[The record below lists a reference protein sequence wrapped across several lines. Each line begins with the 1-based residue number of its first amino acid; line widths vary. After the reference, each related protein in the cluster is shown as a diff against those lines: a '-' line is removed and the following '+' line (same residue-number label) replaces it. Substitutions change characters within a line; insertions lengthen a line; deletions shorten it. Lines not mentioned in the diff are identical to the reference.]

1 MIGWLI
7 EALVASAVLMVLVLL
22 LRAPVRR
29 AFGPDVA
36 YALWALP
43 LLRLLLPP
51 LPASWREAATA
62 PIAAAGQTITIYV
75 AEPLGLAS
83 ATTDTDQLALLVPIL
98 VALWVAGALAFLAW
112 HTAQHLRFCRRMLT
126 HQIRGS
132 EIDGGIHLIETGAAN
147 GPLAFGILRKYVA
160 FPRDFIER
168 YDQEERDLALAHEL
182 GHHARGD
189 LFANWLALGV
199 LALHWFN
206 PIAWRAFRAFRADQ
220 EIANDARVLAG
231 LSAIARHSYACAIV
245 KSAHGG
251 AVSAACHL
259 HTIDDLKGRLKM
271 LTTNK
276 TSRGRMIGGAA
287 AVAILTLAALGLTAS
302 GTQAAASVRDGVER
316 ATGVNWDKDV
326 DWAAFNAAPPALAV
340 GAAAPTAAELPVPPQ
355 EAELPE
361 PPVPPAPPQQVG
373 KDRQVTTSTTTHSD
387 GKRIDRR
394 EVTTIRTT
402 GDDGKTVSNVKIVTR
417 DKDGKEHVQNWT
429 MPEISSRDCAGQAGD
444 KEVVINEVTD
454 GKRRIVICNN
464 RIQAAAARGAALAG
478 NNAEIRRTALE
489 GALTGLRAARS
500 TIQNNAGMTNDQ
512 RRDALKGIEQGLAE
526 VRSQLDRGD

>member
-1 MIGWLI
+1 LIG
-7 EALVASAVLMVLVLL
+7 
-22 LRAPVRR
+22 
-29 AFGPDVA
+29 
-36 YALWALP
+36 
-43 LLRLLLPP
+43 
-51 LPASWREAATA
+51 
-62 PIAAAGQTITIYV
+62 
-75 AEPLGLAS
+75 
-83 ATTDTDQLALLVPIL
+83 
-98 VALWVAGALAFLAW
+98 
-112 HTAQHLRFCRRMLT
+112 
-126 HQIRGS
+126 
-132 EIDGGIHLIETGAAN
+132 
-147 GPLAFGILRKYVA
+147 
-160 FPRDFIER
+160 
-168 YDQEERDLALAHEL
+168 
-182 GHHARGD
+182 
-189 LFANWLALGV
+189 
-199 LALHWFN
+199 
-206 PIAWRAFRAFRADQ
+206 
-220 EIANDARVLAG
+220 
-231 LSAIARHSYACAIV
+231 RHS
-245 KSAHGG
+245 
-251 AVSAACHL
+251 
-259 HTIDDLKGRLKM
+259 
-271 LTTNK
+271 
-276 TSRGRMIGGAA
+276 
-287 AVAILTLAALGLTAS
+287 TLRRRRWR
-302 GTQAAASVRDGVER
+302 SVRQ
-316 ATGVNWDKDV
+316 
-326 DWAAFNAAPPALAV
+326 
-340 GAAAPTAAELPVPPQ
+340 PQ